1 MIATIEIS
9 ETKLIKKVKNP
20 RKNEEKELRLILLDV
35 MDVREA
41 AKEIFISGKRRTVQR
56 LPRIVTIKESDVL
69 EVDASTTPPPRSET
83 LPITPVNAIIYP
95 LIVSQYSA
103 TF

>member
-1 MIATIEIS
+1 M
-9 ETKLIKKVKNP
+9 
-20 RKNEEKELRLILLDV
+20 ILLDV
-35 MDVREA
+35 MDVSEA
-41 AKEIFISGKRRTVQR
+41 AKDSFMIGKSRTVQR
-56 LPRIVTIKESDVL
+56 LPRIVTIKESEVL
-69 EVDASTTPPPRSET
+69 DVDAKNVPPPRIET